1 MPEGSTPTSSR
12 SWPLIM
18 LLIGGAAYGTIF
30 SANKIAIEGG
40 FPFVAF
46 TFYQAFIAGAVLLVV
61 GLVQGERP
69 GTSGAHLRQYA
80 VTALFGFIVPFIV
93 FSFVA
98 DKLPALVVT
107 LLLALTPALTY
118 LFAFLLRLER
128 LRWISIAGVLLG
140 FLGILLIVLPK
151 GGLPSPD
158 MAGWLLL
165 ALLGPL
171 GFAMNNVSVAL
182 LRPAASTSA
191 TLSAG
196 VLIVSAAV
204 LFVIM
209 LAVEGFVWVGDLG
222 SDAVLGMLWAAA
234 VNGLTFLVLF
244 EIIRL
249 AGPVFFAQFN
259 YVSVGAGFLWALVM
273 FNDVPSLWVWIALA
287 VLVVGLFLA
296 NAGATQSVR
305 EREAQSR

>member
-1 MPEGSTPTSSR
+1 MPQGPTPARS
-12 SWPLIM
+12 SWPLIL

-46 TFYQAFIAGAVLLVV
+46 TFYQALLAGVVLLVI

-69 GTSGAHLRQYA
+69 GTTGAHLRQYG

-98 DKLPALVVT
+98 DKVPPSVVT

-118 LFAFLLRLER
+118 LFAFILRLER
-128 LRWISIAGVLLG
+128 FRWLSVAGVLFG
-140 FLGILLIVLPK
+140 FAGILIIVLPR
-151 GGLPSPD
+151 GSLPAPD
-158 MAGWLLL
+158 MAGWVLL

-182 LRPAASTSA
+182 LRPASSTSA

-196 VLIVSAAV
+196 VLIVSAVV

-209 LAVEGFVWVGDLG
+209 LAAEGFVWIGNLG
-222 SDAVLGMLWAAA
+222 RDAILGLLWASA

-244 EIIRL
+244 EIIRM

-259 YVSVGAGFLWALVM
+259 YVSVAAGILWALVL
-273 FNDVPSLWVWIALA
+273 FADVPSLWVWIALA
-287 VLVVGLFLA
+287 VLAVGLVLA
-296 NAGATQSVR
+296 NAGATQSIR
-305 EREAQSR
+305 EREAKG

>member
-1 MPEGSTPTSSR
+1 MPQGPTPARS
-12 SWPLIM
+12 SWPLIL

-46 TFYQAFIAGAVLLVV
+46 TFYQALVAGLVLLVM
-61 GLVQGERP
+61 GLIQGDRP
-69 GTSGAHLRQYA
+69 GTSGAHLRQYG
-80 VTALFGFIVPFIV
+80 VTALFGFIVPFVV

-98 DKLPALVVT
+98 DKLPPSIIT

-128 LRWISIAGVLLG
+128 FRWLSVFGVLLG
-140 FLGILLIVLPK
+140 FAGILLIVLPR
-151 GGLPSPD
+151 GSLPSPD
-158 MAGWLLL
+158 MAGWVLL

-171 GFAMNNVSVAL
+171 GFAMNNVAVAL

-196 VLIVSAAV
+196 VLIVSAVV
-204 LFVIM
+204 LLIIM
-209 LAVEGFVWVGDLG
+209 LAVEGFVWIGDL
-222 SDAVLGMLWAAA
+222 STNAILGLLWASA

-259 YVSVGAGFLWALVM
+259 YVSVAAGILWALIL
-273 FNDVPSLWVWIALA
+273 FADVPSLWVWLALA
-287 VLVVGLFLA
+287 VLAVGLVLA

-305 EREAQSR
+305 EREVKAA